1 MESTPDDLLIWDK
14 NSQYPIFNLKGSKK
28 NGKRLNEIAKN
39 YIIEELILFSRGDG
53 RLTAYPLEDICK
65 LEDYVFAQR
74 GTSFEKFLQEF
85 YSHCYRL
92 QNNMLNLGSIYC
104 FLDDGHVKCGKGE
117 VIKIGFSKYPDA
129 RMAQLQKS
137 NDTTSYWAFSKY
149 GKSLREHINLTS
161 LVSSSKCLTILQ
173 EMILHYAFRS
183 KRILVNGYRTEYFN
197 LSHKDMYY
205 LKKYLTKMEKVASF
219 FLNKRSFTNVLS
231 KSLEEKPHE
240 EGWNEVVSFR
250 KGKNKKSKAK
260 FENGPF
266 EGRICS
272 ECPLRYLVHI
282 FKKGFYFPKTEYS
295 KRTLEGCIN
304 YLRQN
309 PQIE

>member
-1 MESTPDDLLIWDK
+1 M
-14 NSQYPIFNLKGSKK
+14 Y
-28 NGKRLNEIAKN
+28 
-39 YIIEELILFSRGDG
+39 Y
-53 RLTAYPLEDICK
+53 
-65 LEDYVFAQR
+65 
-74 GTSFEKFLQEF
+74 
-85 YSHCYRL
+85 
-92 QNNMLNLGSIYC
+92 
-104 FLDDGHVKCGKGE
+104 
-117 VIKIGFSKYPDA
+117 
-129 RMAQLQKS
+129 
-137 NDTTSYWAFSKY
+137 
-149 GKSLREHINLTS
+149 LREH
-161 LVSSSKCLTILQ
+161 
-173 EMILHYAFRS
+173 
-183 KRILVNGYRTEYFN
+183 
-197 LSHKDMYY
+197 
-205 LKKYLTKMEKVASF
+205 LTKMEEVASF

-231 KSLEEKPHE
+231 KSLKEKPHE

-272 ECPLRYLVHI
+272 GCPLRYLVHI

>member
-1 MESTPDDLLIWDK
+1 MNGRLLIFDK
-14 NSQYPIFNLKGSKK
+14 KSEYPVFNLEGSKK
-28 NGKRLNEIAKN
+28 KGKRLNEIQKN
-39 YIIEELILFSRGDG
+39 YIIEQLILFNRGDG
-53 RLTAYPLEDICK
+53 RLTKYPLEDIYK
-65 LEDYVFAQR
+65 LEDYVFTPR
-74 GTSFEKFLQEF
+74 GESLEGFFKEF
-85 YSHCYRL
+85 YSICYKL
-92 QNNMLNLGSIYC
+92 QNGMLNLGSIYC
-104 FLDDGHVKCGKGE
+104 FLDGGHVKYGKGE
-117 VIKIGFSKYPDA
+117 AIKIGFSKNPDK

-137 NDTTSYWAFSKY
+137 NDTTNYWAFSKY
-149 GKSLREHINLTS
+149 GKSLREHIDLTC

-183 KRILVNGYRTEYFN
+183 KRIVINNYRTEYFH
-197 LSHKDMYY
+197 LSHKDMYDLKQY
-205 LKKYLTKMEKVASF
+205 LREMEKVASF
-219 FLNKRSFTNVLS
+219 FLDKRSFTNVLS
-231 KSLEEKPHE
+231 KSLKEKPNK

-266 EGRICS
+266 EGQICS
-272 ECPLRYLVHI
+272 ECPLRYLTHI

-309 PQIE
+309 PK